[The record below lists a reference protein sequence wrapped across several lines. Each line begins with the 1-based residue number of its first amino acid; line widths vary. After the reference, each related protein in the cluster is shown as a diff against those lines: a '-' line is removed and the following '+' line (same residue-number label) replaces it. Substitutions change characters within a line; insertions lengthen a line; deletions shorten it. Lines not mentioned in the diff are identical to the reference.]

1 MWRRESLFYFCQC
14 PKLIYTS
21 TEKIFLL
28 FVKMQIVDFLL
39 IFMNSKYLQIPQPL
53 KCKSGISPK
62 ECILKNTFI
71 HFIFKNYY
79 YYIKKKSGH
88 ARQHVVSSLA
98 KD

>member
-1 MWRRESLFYFCQC
+1 
-14 PKLIYTS
+14 
-21 TEKIFLL
+21 
-28 FVKMQIVDFLL
+28 MQIVDFLL

-79 YYIKKKSGH
+79 YYIKKKSGY